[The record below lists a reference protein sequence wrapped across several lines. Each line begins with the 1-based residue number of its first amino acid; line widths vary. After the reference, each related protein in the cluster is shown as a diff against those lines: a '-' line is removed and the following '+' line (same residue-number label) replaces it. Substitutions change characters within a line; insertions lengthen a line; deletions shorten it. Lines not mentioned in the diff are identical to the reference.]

1 MMIKRVTQKVCLW
14 YGRKGC
20 RDAVLSTMCQ
30 KSEPHLHS
38 NGNDIHVVS
47 VATIL
52 EVGVQP
58 IGGLVQTANVACPPV
73 IVNTV
78 HHTAGEGSQAILFQD
93 TSLLLAN
100 GHVHYH
106 QEGKLAAQ
114 MPLSLMETCKAS
126 VTVLRVTKGI
136 YS

>member
-1 MMIKRVTQKVCLW
+1 MEEKDVEMT
-14 YGRKGC
+14 
-20 RDAVLSTMCQ
+20 VLSTMCQ
-30 KSEPHLHS
+30 KSEPHPHS
-38 NGNDIHVVS
+38 NGNEIHVVS

-52 EVGVQP
+52 GIGVQP
-58 IGGLVQTANVACPPV
+58 IRGLVQTANVACPPV

-78 HHTAGEGSQAILFQD
+78 HHTVGEGSQAIPFQD

-100 GHVHYH
+100 GHVRYH

-126 VTVLRVTKGI
+126 VTILRVTKGI